1 MAQFDVYRNPRRG
14 SYPLLL
20 DVQAD
25 IMAQLATRIVVPL
38 AERAGYAGA
47 PMTRTSPIVTVDSR
61 EYVAV
66 MPLLAAIAKTS
77 LGPKVGS
84 LANRRADL
92 IHAIDL
98 LVAGS

>member
-1 MAQFDVYRNPRRG
+1 MAQFDIYRNPKRG

-25 IMAQLATRIVVPL
+25 IMAQLTTRIVVPL
-38 AERAGYAGA
+38 AERNTYQRA
-47 PMTRTSPIVTVDSR
+47 PMTATSPIVTVDAR

-66 MPLLAAIAKTS
+66 IPLLAAIAKS
-77 LGPKVGS
+77 ALGPKVGS
-84 LANRRADL
+84 LADRRADL

-98 LVAGS
+98 LIAGS

>member
-14 SYPLLL
+14 PYPLLL
-20 DVQAD
+20 DVQSD

-38 AERAGYAGA
+38 AERGDYEGTA
-47 PMTRTSPIVTVDSR
+47 MTRTNLYVTIAAR

-66 MPLLAAIAKTS
+66 MSLLAAIAKS
-77 LGPKVGS
+77 ALGPKVGS
-84 LANRRADL
+84 LANRREDL
-92 IHAIDL
+92 IRAIDW